1 MEAIIHIEE
10 QEAARPLPA
19 GHSRSG
25 AQCSLVKQ
33 HMTKRASL
41 MRLFRA
47 GGVALL
53 VLAGCS
59 STPPKQEPVAS
70 GPPAAAS
77 PSPKAPPEVFESSD
91 FIITLARPGDSPESL
106 SSRYLGSPTK
116 AWMIEEYGGSRS
128 LIPGDEVVIP
138 RRQWNPPGVYASG
151 YQLVPVLVYH
161 NIGPQRKGPLVIASS
176 TFQEQMRYL
185 RAEGYRAV
193 RLEDFVSHLQHKRQL
208 PRKSVLITFDDGHKG
223 FLQYALPILRE
234 LKFPAVLFIQTD
246 QIAQQPNASSLSWSE
261 LRELAKNGVEIQA
274 HSKTHSNLRRTPGE
288 SDAAYARRMH
298 AELGTP
304 PALFR
309 AQLPQVATQPQTI
322 AYPYGEWD
330 EGLLQQVK
338 EYGYTAGFTVR
349 RDANPAFVPLLRV
362 NRSQVLADWS
372 LDDFKKNLSTF
383 RPEQI
388 LSVVKE
394 TQPSR
399 PSPSDTLSIQQWAAR
414 HQRNAEILES
424 NGLLAQALD
433 ESKAALTVDPDDASA
448 QAQRKRLES
457 RIEDEAARR
466 IQAGMK
472 LTRASPSEAQR
483 HFLAALALNP
493 TLQVAFEAL
502 RDATDTLVPPSAT
515 LVPPSAT
522 LVPPS
527 VVKSITHTV
536 RPNETLASIA
546 ELYYGDRSLGD
557 VIEKENGLKPGAP
570 LSVGQ
575 VLKIPEVPGVTI
587 LRPD

>member
-1 MEAIIHIEE
+1 
-10 QEAARPLPA
+10 
-19 GHSRSG
+19 
-25 AQCSLVKQ
+25 
-33 HMTKRASL
+33 
-41 MRLFRA
+41 
-47 GGVALL
+47 
-53 VLAGCS
+53 
-59 STPPKQEPVAS
+59 
-70 GPPAAAS
+70 
-77 PSPKAPPEVFESSD
+77 
-91 FIITLARPGDSPESL
+91 
-106 SSRYLGSPTK
+106 
-116 AWMIEEYGGSRS
+116 
-128 LIPGDEVVIP
+128 
-138 RRQWNPPGVYASG
+138 
-151 YQLVPVLVYH
+151 
-161 NIGPQRKGPLVIASS
+161 
-176 TFQEQMRYL
+176 
-185 RAEGYRAV
+185 
-193 RLEDFVSHLQHKRQL
+193 
-208 PRKSVLITFDDGHKG
+208 
-223 FLQYALPILRE
+223 
-234 LKFPAVLFIQTD
+234 
-246 QIAQQPNASSLSWSE
+246 
-261 LRELAKNGVEIQA
+261 
-274 HSKTHSNLRRTPGE
+274 
-288 SDAAYARRMH
+288 MH

-309 AQLPQVATQPQTI
+309 TQLPQLATQPQTI

-338 EYGYTAGFTVR
+338 QYGYTAGFTLR

-362 NRSQVLADWS
+362 NRSQVLADWT

-383 RPEQI
+383 RPERI
-388 LSVVKE
+388 FESVAKE
-394 TQPSR
+394 AQPSR

-433 ESKAALTVDPDDASA
+433 ESKIALTVDPDDASA

-502 RDATDTLVPPSAT
+502 RDVTATLVPPSAT
-515 LVPPSAT
+515 LVPPSA
-522 LVPPS
+522 
-527 VVKSITHTV
+527 VKSITHTV
-536 RPNETLASIA
+536 RPNETSASIA

-575 VLKIPEVPGVTI
+575 VLKIPEVKGVII

>member
-1 MEAIIHIEE
+1 MKAIIHIEE

-19 GHSRSG
+19 GHSRSVN
-25 AQCSLVKQ
+25 QCSLVKQ
-33 HMTKRASL
+33 HMAERASL

-91 FIITLARPGDSPESL
+91 FIITLAKPGDTPESL

-161 NIGPQRKGPLVIASS
+161 NIGPQRKGPLVMASS
-176 TFQEQMRYL
+176 TFEEQMRYL

-193 RLEDFVSHLQHKRQL
+193 RLEDFVAHLLQRRQL

-246 QIAQQPNASSLSWSE
+246 QIAQQPNANSLSWSE

-274 HSKTHSNLRRTPGE
+274 QSKTHSNLRRTPGE
-288 SDAAYARRMH
+288 SDTAYSRRMH

-309 AQLPQVATQPQTI
+309 TQLPQLATQPQTI

-338 EYGYTAGFTVR
+338 QYGYTAGFTLR

-362 NRSQVLADWS
+362 NRSQVLADWT

-383 RPEQI
+383 RPERI
-388 LSVVKE
+388 FESVAKE
-394 TQPSR
+394 AQPSR

-433 ESKAALTVDPDDASA
+433 ESKIALTVDPDDASA

-466 IQAGMK
+466 IQAGIK

-502 RDATDTLVPPSAT
+502 REVTAT

-536 RPNETLASIA
+536 RPSETPASIA

-557 VIEKENGLKPGAP
+557 VIEKANGLKPGAP

-575 VLKIPEVPGVTI
+575 VLMIPEVPGVII

>member
-1 MEAIIHIEE
+1 MKAIIHIEE
-10 QEAARPLPA
+10 REAARPLPA
-19 GHSRSG
+19 GHSRSVV
-25 AQCSLVKQ
+25 QCSLAKQ
-33 HMTKRASL
+33 HMTERASL

-59 STPPKQEPVAS
+59 STPPKQEPVAA

-91 FIITLARPGDSPESL
+91 FIITLAKPGDTPESL

-246 QIAQQPNASSLSWSE
+246 QIAQQPNANSLSWSE

-274 HSKTHSNLRRTPGE
+274 HSKSHSNLRRTPGE
-288 SDAAYARRMH
+288 SDTAYARRMH

-309 AQLPQVATQPQTI
+309 AQLPQLATQPQTI

-330 EGLLQQVK
+330 EGLLRQVK

-349 RDANPAFVPLLRV
+349 RDANPAFVPPLRV
-362 NRSQVLADWS
+362 NRSQVLADWT

-502 RDATDTLVPPSAT
+502 RDVTAT

-536 RPNETLASIA
+536 RPNETSASIA

-575 VLKIPEVPGVTI
+575 VLKIPEVKGVII